1 MRGQMPGGALLVD
14 WPFGEPV
21 AVHGA
26 FYILYTFREFGGW
39 LYVLEEDKNFVPR
52 GSKVKEMADNN
63 SLFVETLGIC
73 FTLIL

>member
-52 GSKVKEMADNN
+52 GSKVKWLITIP
-63 SLFVETLGIC
+63 SLLKLWAFALP
-73 FTLIL
+73 